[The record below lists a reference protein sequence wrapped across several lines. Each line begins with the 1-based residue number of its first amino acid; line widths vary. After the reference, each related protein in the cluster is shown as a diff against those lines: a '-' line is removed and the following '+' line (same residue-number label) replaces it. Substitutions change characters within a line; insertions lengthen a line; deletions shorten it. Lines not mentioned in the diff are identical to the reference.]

1 MAIAHLSVKP
11 AGRMSAMEKLGYIT
25 RQGQFAARL
34 EAGEKLEAVGAG
46 NLPAWAS
53 DDAAKFWRAADLGE
67 VARKG
72 SRAQVYREW
81 EIALPREMTPDQRRA
96 LVEAFIAQ
104 EFGQPG
110 RQCPYS
116 YAIHNPPA
124 ADGQEQPHVHVI
136 FSERAL
142 DGKDR
147 TPETYFNNAKR
158 KIGGGAR
165 KINQGLSGG
174 ERKKMLRELR
184 LRWGDACNSALER
197 AGSEARIDMRSLAE
211 RGERRRP
218 EPKQGP
224 KRWNSRG
231 GRALVLDLRAA
242 RAAFDGARDTL
253 RQLMPD
259 GPRAEIAK
267 LLGADKQA
275 TRGVF
280 DKMPMEKL
288 RAYAAKAPIPLQQQI
303 DGDPKLRELREAAR
317 SASMRLRDLV
327 RFKAAALET
336 KERAEKLEADYRAA
350 NGWRAGLHDRGVQSV
365 KVLADAQREQQEAAQ
380 RLAELSPQ
388 IDAQQAEADAT
399 RIAATERHAELVA
412 TLAEPANEAARKH
425 AQAVATLRRRE
436 ALAELVGE
444 IAEAARGGAPIENPE
459 AARLVERMR
468 EAQALG
474 TGKEAEERKAIES
487 AFADKPEAV
496 ASLREAL
503 GIERGHE
510 RQR

>member
-1 MAIAHLSVKP
+1 
-11 AGRMSAMEKLGYIT
+11 MEKLGYIT

-46 NLPAWAS
+46 NLPAWANG
-53 DDAAKFWRAADLGE
+53 DAAKFWRAADLGE

-158 KIGGGAR
+158 KIDGGAR

-174 ERKKMLRELR
+174 ERTKMLRELR
-184 LRWGDACNSALER
+184 LRWGDACNFALER
-197 AGSEARIDMRSLAE
+197 AGSAARIDMRSLAE

-231 GRALVLDLRAA
+231 GRALVLELRAA
-242 RAAFDGARDTL
+242 RAAFDGARDKL
-253 RQLMPD
+253 RELMPS

-267 LLGADKQA
+267 LLGADKKVS
-275 TRGVF
+275 RGVY
-280 DKMPMEKL
+280 DKMPLDKL
-288 RAYAAKAPIPLQQQI
+288 RALVAKKPPTLQQQI
-303 DGDPKLRELREAAR
+303 DADPQLREARGAQMEAQNKLRELAA
-317 SASMRLRDLV
+317 LRQIAAD
-327 RFKAAALET
+327 AAAVARKIET
-336 KERAEKLEADYRAA
+336 EYRLNNA
-350 NGWRAGLHDRGVQSV
+350 WRAGLHDRGVQAV
-365 KVLADAQREQQEAAQ
+365 KVLADAAEKQRQAAEQ
-380 RLAELSPQ
+380 LAELAPE
-388 IDAQQAEADAT
+388 IAAQQQAADAAKV
-399 RIAATERHAELVA
+399 AATERQAALID
-412 TLAEPANEAARKH
+412 TLAEPTNEAQRKH
-425 AQAVATLRRRE
+425 ANAVATYQRRE
-436 ALAELVGE
+436 ALDALVRE
-444 IAEAARGGAPIENPE
+444 VSDAAREGRQARTPE
-459 AARLVERMR
+459 AGRLLERMR

-474 TGKEAEERKAIES
+474 TGKEMEERKLIES

-496 ASLREAL
+496 AALRDAL
-503 GIERGHE
+503 GIERGHD